1 MEESSGNHRAQKF
14 GEISVAEHG
23 WFHEDDSDR
32 ETETERADDTE
43 LAKTS
48 KQKSERGARDRAMA
62 AQIRL
67 AEALAEAS

>member
-1 MEESSGNHRAQKF
+1 MYVR
-14 GEISVAEHG
+14 V
-23 WFHEDDSDR
+23 R

-48 KQKSERGARDRAMA
+48 KQNSERGARGRAMA